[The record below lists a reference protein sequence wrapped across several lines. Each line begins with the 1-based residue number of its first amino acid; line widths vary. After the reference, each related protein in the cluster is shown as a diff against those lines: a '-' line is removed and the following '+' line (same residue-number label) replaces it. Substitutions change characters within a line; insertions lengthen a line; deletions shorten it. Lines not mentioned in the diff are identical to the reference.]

1 MPASERLVAELHTF
15 ERLLG
20 EAFACGGR
28 LAAAAINAQTS
39 ERLSI
44 TAGHQVLSAISAAN
58 QAVSDAVMRTAQ
70 GHRLLEAL
78 GQRLGHD
85 PVAYG
90 DVVKPPS
97 ATVGIP
103 AEQLM
108 VAA

>member
-1 MPASERLVAELHTF
+1 MI

-20 EAFACGGR
+20 ETFACGGR
-28 LAAAAINAQTS
+28 LAAAAIDAQTS

-44 TAGHQVLSAISAAN
+44 TAGHQVLSAISAASQSVSEAVTRVA
-58 QAVSDAVMRTAQ
+58 QA
-70 GHRLLEAL
+70 HRLLEAL

-85 PVAYG
+85 PQAYG

-97 ATVGIP
+97 ASLDVVAQP
-103 AEQLM
+103 AA